1 MMFFTLTT
9 RVVAVMEHEREP
21 AVSIALAVAFARL
34 NFSGTCFLT
43 SRFHGLGDAVQH
55 GKNVFVTTPQAM
67 FSIGSGSVWRRSP
80 G

>member
-1 MMFFTLTT
+1 
-9 RVVAVMEHEREP
+9 MEHESES

-43 SRFHGLGDAVQH
+43 SRFHGLGDAVSAVQL
-55 GKNVFVTTPQAM
+55 GKNVFVTTHQAM
-67 FSIGSGSVWRRSP
+67 FSIGSGSVWRRSS